1 MYFKDIIG
9 QEEVKERL
17 RQSTRTGIVPHA
29 QLFTEQGG
37 AGAFPLALAYARYLN
52 CTNRTE
58 TDACGRCPSCLKYD
72 ELAHPDLHFVFPI
85 VAKKEKKK
93 EVCDDYLS
101 EWRGFLKEHPYFNM
115 DEWLDYIEAGNSQAI
130 IYSKESDEI
139 IHKLSLKIYE
149 AEYRILIVWL
159 PEKLHPTCA
168 NKLLKIIEEP
178 PMRTVILMVSETPDL
193 ILGTI
198 QSRAQR
204 IHIRPI
210 ETDAIMNAMVSR
222 FGLSPDDAKHVAH
235 LSSGS
240 FIKAMEAISLANLAR
255 NVEFGL
261 GDFSINLKD
270 CYKITFV
277 VACLLPFLEQFKAM
291 MRNSW
296 ARNVKG
302 MKAMADVMA
311 GIGRERQKNFLSYC
325 QHLIRENFMYRFQSP
340 ELNYMNLD
348 EASFS
353 VKFSPFV
360 NERNV
365 IDLMEEL
372 AKAERHITQNVNA
385 KMVFFDL
392 SLRITVLIKR

>member
-1 MYFKDIIG
+1 MYFKEIIG
-9 QEEVKERL
+9 QEDIKKRL
-17 RQSTRTGIVPHA
+17 IQSAQTGVVPHA

-58 TDACGRCPSCLKYD
+58 TDSCGHCPSCLKYN

-93 EVCDDYLS
+93 EVCDDYLM
-101 EWRGFLKEHPYFNM
+101 EWRGFLKGRPYF
-115 DEWLDYIEAGNSQAI
+115 DIDGWLDYMEAGNSQAL

-139 IHKLSLKIYE
+139 IRKLSLKIYE
-149 AEYRILIVWL
+149 ATYRILLIWL

-178 PMRTVILMVSETPDL
+178 PQNTVILMVSETPDQ

-198 QSRAQR
+198 LSRAQR
-204 IHIRPI
+204 INVRGIHP
-210 ETDAIMNAMVSR
+210 EAIAASMVSL
-222 FGLSPDDAKHVAH
+222 FGLAPEDAKHIAH
-235 LSSGS
+235 LANGNYL
-240 FIKAMEAISLANLAR
+240 KAIEAISLGEENK
-255 NVEFGL
+255 F
-261 GDFSINLKD
+261 
-270 CYKITFV
+270 
-277 VACLLPFLEQFKAM
+277 FLEQFKGM

-302 MKAMADVMA
+302 MKEMADLLA

-348 EASFS
+348 EAGFS
-353 VKFSPFV
+353 VKFAPFI

-365 IDLMEEL
+365 FDIMEEL
-372 AKAERHITQNVNA
+372 AKAEQQIGQNVNA
-385 KMVFFDL
+385 KMIFFDL
-392 SLRITVLIKR
+392 SLRLTVLIKR

>member
-1 MYFKDIIG
+1 MFFRDVVG

-17 RQSTRTGIVPHA
+17 RQSARSGVVPHA
-29 QLFTEQGG
+29 QLFTDIGG

-52 CTNRTE
+52 CTNR
-58 TDACGRCPSCLKYD
+58 DDNDSCGRCPSCLKYN

-85 VAKKEKKK
+85 VAKKDKKM
-93 EVCDDYLS
+93 ETCDDYLN
-101 EWRGFLKEHPYFNM
+101 EWRGFIHERPYFNI
-115 DEWLDYIEAGNSQAI
+115 DGWLEHIEAGNSQAL

-149 AEYRILIVWL
+149 AEYRILFVWL

-178 PMRTVILMVSETPDL
+178 PAHTVILMVSEIPEQV
-193 ILGTI
+193 LGTI
-198 QSRAQR
+198 LSRAQR
-204 IHIRPI
+204 INIKPI
-210 ETDAIMNAMVSR
+210 DPESMREAMISR
-222 FGLSPDDAKHVAH
+222 FGISGDDADHVTH
-235 LSSGS
+235 LACGS
-240 FIKAMEAISLANLAR
+240 FLKAVEAISLSEENS
-255 NVEFGL
+255 F
-261 GDFSINLKD
+261 
-270 CYKITFV
+270 
-277 VACLLPFLEQFKAM
+277 FLEQFKSM

-302 MKAMADVMA
+302 MKAMADTMA
-311 GIGRERQKNFLSYC
+311 GIGRERQKNFLAYC
-325 QHLIRENFMYRFQSP
+325 QHLIRENFIYRFQSP
-340 ELNYMNLD
+340 ELTYMNLE
-348 EASFS
+348 EAGFS

-365 IDLMEEL
+365 IELMEEL

-392 SLRITVLIKR
+392 ALRITVLIKR

>member
-149 AEYRILIVWL
+149 AEYRILMVWL

-178 PMRTVILMVSETPDL
+178 PMKTVILMVSETPD
-193 ILGTI
+193 
-198 QSRAQR
+198 
-204 IHIRPI
+204 
-210 ETDAIMNAMVSR
+210 
-222 FGLSPDDAKHVAH
+222 
-235 LSSGS
+235 
-240 FIKAMEAISLANLAR
+240 
-255 NVEFGL
+255 
-261 GDFSINLKD
+261 
-270 CYKITFV
+270 
-277 VACLLPFLEQFKAM
+277 
-291 MRNSW
+291 RNSW

>member
-9 QEEVKERL
+9 QEDIKQRL
-17 RQSTRTGIVPHA
+17 IQSSQTGIVPHA
-29 QLFTEQGG
+29 RLFTEQGG

-52 CTNRTE
+52 CTDRTE
-58 TDACGRCPSCLKYD
+58 TDACGHCPSCRKYN

-85 VAKKEKKK
+85 VAKKDKKK
-93 EVCDDYLS
+93 EVCDDYLA
-101 EWRGFLKEHPYFNM
+101 EWRTFLKDRPYFSI
-115 DEWLDYIEAGNSQAI
+115 DDWLDYIDAGNSQAL
-130 IYSKESDEI
+130 IYSKESEEI

-149 AEYRILIVWL
+149 ADYRILLVWL

-168 NKLLKIIEEP
+168 NKLLKMIEEP
-178 PMRTVILMVSETPDL
+178 PVNTVILMVSEAPDL

-204 IHIRPI
+204 MHIRPI
-210 ETDAIMNAMVSR
+210 QTEAIAAAMISR
-222 FGLSPDDAKHVAH
+222 YGLSREDAQHVAH
-235 LSSGS
+235 LSGGNYLR
-240 FIKAMEAISLANLAR
+240 AMEAISLGEENK
-255 NVEFGL
+255 F
-261 GDFSINLKD
+261 
-270 CYKITFV
+270 
-277 VACLLPFLEQFKAM
+277 FLEQFKGM

-302 MKAMADVMA
+302 MRAMADTMA
-311 GIGRERQKNFLSYC
+311 AIGRERQKNFLAYC
-325 QHLIRENFMYRFQSP
+325 QHLIRENFMYRFQAP

-348 EASFS
+348 EASFA

-372 AKAERHITQNVNA
+372 AKAERHISQNVNA

>member
-9 QEEVKERL
+9 QEEVKQRL
-17 RQSTRTGIVPHA
+17 IQSAQTGVVPHA

-52 CTNRTE
+52 CTRRGAE
-58 TDACGRCPSCLKYD
+58 DACGECASCRKFD
-72 ELAHPDLHFVFPI
+72 ELVHPDLHFVFPI

-93 EVCDDYLS
+93 EVCDDYLV
-101 EWRGFLKEHPYFNM
+101 EWREFLRGRPYFSL
-115 DEWLDYIEAGNSQAI
+115 DDWLDAMDAGNSQAL

-149 AEYRILIVWL
+149 ADYRILLVWL

-168 NKLLKIIEEP
+168 NKLLKVIEEP
-178 PMRTVILMVSETPDL
+178 PRHTVILMVSETPDL

-204 IHIRPI
+204 VHVRPI
-210 ETDAIMNAMVSR
+210 QTEAVAEAMRSR
-222 FGLSPDDAKHVAH
+222 FGLSADDATHVAH
-235 LSSGS
+235 LSSGNFLRAIES
-240 FIKAMEAISLANLAR
+240 ISLGEENK
-255 NVEFGL
+255 F
-261 GDFSINLKD
+261 
-270 CYKITFV
+270 
-277 VACLLPFLEQFKAM
+277 FLEQFKGM

-302 MKAMADVMA
+302 MRLMADTLA
-311 GIGRERQKNFLSYC
+311 SIGRERQKNFLAYC

-340 ELNYMNLD
+340 ELNYMNSD
-348 EASFS
+348 EARFA
-353 VKFSPFV
+353 VKFAPYV

-365 IDLMEEL
+365 VELMDCL
-372 AKAERHITQNVNA
+372 AEAERHITQNVNS

-392 SLRITVLIKR
+392 SLRITVLIRK

>member
-17 RQSTRTGIVPHA
+17 RQSARTGIVPHA

-52 CTNRTE
+52 CTNRTD

-210 ETDAIMNAMVSR
+210 ETDAIMNAMISR

-240 FIKAMEAISLANLAR
+240 FIKAMEAISLGEENK
-255 NVEFGL
+255 F
-261 GDFSINLKD
+261 
-270 CYKITFV
+270 
-277 VACLLPFLEQFKAM
+277 FLEQFKAEDKRSTNPTQVSYNLM
-291 MRNSW
+291 LLISRIVYMFGYTENKKYLD
-296 ARNVKG
+296 NDENI
-302 MKAMADVMA
+302 KAIWQRYKDEEWHT
-311 GIGRERQKNFLSYC
+311 IGSGLY
-325 QHLIRENFMYRFQSP
+325 
-340 ELNYMNLD
+340 
-348 EASFS
+348 
-353 VKFSPFV
+353 
-360 NERNV
+360 
-365 IDLMEEL
+365 
-372 AKAERHITQNVNA
+372 
-385 KMVFFDL
+385 
-392 SLRITVLIKR
+392 

>member
-9 QEEVKERL
+9 QEDIKQRL
-17 RQSTRTGIVPHA
+17 IQSAQTGIVPHA
-29 QLFTEQGG
+29 RLFTEQGG

-52 CTNRTE
+52 CTNRSE
-58 TDACGRCPSCLKYD
+58 TDACGHCPSCRKYD

-93 EVCDDYLS
+93 EVCDDYLA
-101 EWRGFLKEHPYFNM
+101 EWRTFLKDRPYFNI
-115 DEWLDYIEAGNSQAI
+115 DDWLDYIDAGNSQAL
-130 IYSKESDEI
+130 IYSKESEEI

-149 AEYRILIVWL
+149 ADYRILLVWL

-168 NKLLKIIEEP
+168 NKLLKMIEEP
-178 PMRTVILMVSETPDL
+178 PVNTVILMVSEAPDL

-204 IHIRPI
+204 MHVRPI
-210 ETDAIMNAMVSR
+210 QTEAIAASMISR
-222 FGLSPDDAKHVAH
+222 YGLSREDAQHVAH
-235 LSSGS
+235 LSGGNYL
-240 FIKAMEAISLANLAR
+240 KAMEAISLGEENK
-255 NVEFGL
+255 F
-261 GDFSINLKD
+261 
-270 CYKITFV
+270 
-277 VACLLPFLEQFKAM
+277 FLEQFKGM

-302 MKAMADVMA
+302 MRAMADTMA
-311 GIGRERQKNFLSYC
+311 AIGRERQKNFLSYC
-325 QHLIRENFMYRFQSP
+325 QHLIRENFMYRFQAP

-348 EASFS
+348 EASFA
-353 VKFSPFV
+353 VKFAPFV

-372 AKAERHITQNVNA
+372 AKAERHISQNVNP

>member
-149 AEYRILIVWL
+149 AEYRILMVWL

-178 PMRTVILMVSETPDL
+178 PMKTVILMVSETPDL

-240 FIKAMEAISLANLAR
+240 FIKAMEAISLGEENK
-255 NVEFGL
+255 F
-261 GDFSINLKD
+261 
-270 CYKITFV
+270 
-277 VACLLPFLEQFKAM
+277 FLEQFKAM

-302 MKAMADVMA
+302 MKVIKMELGEPDASGRRRPVEIPGSEYDMDVDTVIMSLGTSPNPLISSTTKGLEVNKRRCIIAEEETGKTSKDGVYAGGDAVTGAATVILAMGA
-311 GIGRERQKNFLSYC
+311 GKAGAKGI
-325 QHLIRENFMYRFQSP
+325 
-340 ELNYMNLD
+340 D
-348 EASFS
+348 EYL
-353 VKFSPFV
+353 
-360 NERNV
+360 RN
-365 IDLMEEL
+365 
-372 AKAERHITQNVNA
+372 K
-385 KMVFFDL
+385 
-392 SLRITVLIKR
+392 

>member
-17 RQSTRTGIVPHA
+17 RQSARTGVVPHA
-29 QLFTEQGG
+29 QLFTEAGG

-52 CTNRTE
+52 CAGRDE
-58 TDACGRCPSCLKYD
+58 RDACGHCPSCKMYD

-93 EVCDDYLS
+93 EVCDDYLP
-101 EWRGFLKEHPYFNM
+101 EWRGFLRERPYFGI
-115 DEWLDYIEAGNSQAI
+115 DDWLDYIEAGNSQAL

-139 IHKLSLKIYE
+139 IRKLSLKIYE
-149 AEYRILIVWL
+149 AEWRVLLVWL

-168 NKLLKIIEEP
+168 NKLLKLIEEP
-178 PMRTVILMVSETPDL
+178 PQRTVILMVSENPDQ

-204 IHIRPI
+204 VPVRPLRAEEI
-210 ETDAIMNAMVSR
+210 ADAMTAR
-222 FGLSPDDAKHVAH
+222 FGLSKEDAQYVAH
-235 LSSGS
+235 LSQGNYLR
-240 FIKAMEAISLANLAR
+240 ALEAISLGEENK
-255 NVEFGL
+255 F
-261 GDFSINLKD
+261 
-270 CYKITFV
+270 
-277 VACLLPFLEQFKAM
+277 FLEQFKAM
-291 MRNSW
+291 MRNAW

-302 MKAMADVMA
+302 MKEMADLLA
-311 GIGRERQKNFLSYC
+311 GIGRERQKNFLAYC
-325 QHLIRENFMYRFQSP
+325 QHLIRENFVYRFQAP
-340 ELNYMNLD
+340 ELTYMNRD
-348 EASFS
+348 EAGFAT
-353 VKFSPFV
+353 KFAPFV

-365 IDLMEEL
+365 VDLMDEL
-372 AKAERHITQNVNA
+372 AKAERHIAQNVNP